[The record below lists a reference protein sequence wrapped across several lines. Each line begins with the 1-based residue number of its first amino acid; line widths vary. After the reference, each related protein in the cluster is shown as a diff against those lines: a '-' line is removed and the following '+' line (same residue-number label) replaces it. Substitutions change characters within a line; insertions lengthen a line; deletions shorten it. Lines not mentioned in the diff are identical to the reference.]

1 MGLGDMYNIY
11 IYICLRLSLDIYTC
25 DYIDHDYYTHA
36 VAFDSS
42 MEFVLPVEIHSGSP
56 QFSLGVSGSLRI
68 RSPMVDKL
76 HSRYLPPSS
85 SNCQACSPFDTCASV
100 LSRCPSQ
107 SSSKGQACSPFDT
120 CAPVLELELSPP
132 WILLLFNR
140 VGVRAGVG
148 GVQLI

>member
-1 MGLGDMYNIY
+1 M
-11 IYICLRLSLDIYTC
+11 IYTHVTTSIMIIIRMLWLLFRRWNSC
-25 DYIDHDYYTHA
+25 FLSKFIQ
-36 VAFDSS
+36 V
-42 MEFVLPVEIHSGSP
+42 VHS
-56 QFSLGVSGSLRI
+56 FSLGVSGSLRI

-76 HSRYLPPSS
+76 HSRYPPPSS

-107 SSSKGQACSPFDT
+107 SSPKGQACSPFDT
-120 CAPVLELELSPP
+120 CASVLELELPSP

-148 GVQLI
+148 GVQMI